1 MDAIWLMTDQREET
15 GYTKDKPTKQ
25 RVPIS
30 QYGNKAKADKAKADI
45 KKLLT
50 DLTRGK

>member
-1 MDAIWLMTDQREET
+1 MTDTREET
-15 GYTKDKPTKQ
+15 GYTPIKRDKK

-30 QYGNKAKADKAKADI
+30 QYGNAAKAEKAKQDI

-50 DLTRGK
+50 DLTRVEK